1 MKFSELDQIDRK
13 ILRILQSDGRI
24 SVTQLSEKV
33 GLSKT
38 PCQMRIKKLQ
48 DEGYIAGYRAVLDP
62 TKMGLGHVTFI
73 EVKMNDTTPK
83 ALKAFNDAIRKIPE
97 IEMCHLI
104 AGGFDYLLKV
114 RTTNIVS
121 YREILGEVISS
132 LPYVSS
138 TSTHVSME
146 AVKDDL

>member
-1 MKFSELDQIDRK
+1 MKFSELDHTDRK
-13 ILRILQSDGRI
+13 ILRIMQTDGRI
-24 SVTQLSEKV
+24 SITQLSEKV

-38 PCQMRIKKLQ
+38 PCQMRVKKLQ
-48 DEGYIAGYRAVLDP
+48 DYGYILGYRAVLDP
-62 TKMGLGHVTFI
+62 MKMGLGHVTFI

-83 ALKAFNDAIRKIPE
+83 ALKAFDDAIRKIPE

-114 RTTNIVS
+114 RTTDIVS
-121 YREILGEVISS
+121 YRQILGEVISS
-132 LPYVSS
+132 LPYVNS

-146 AVKDDL
+146 AVKDDH

>member
-1 MKFSELDQIDRK
+1 MKFSELDQTDRK
-13 ILRILQSDGRI
+13 ILRIMQTNGRI
-24 SVTQLSEKV
+24 SITQLSEKV

-38 PCQMRIKKLQ
+38 PCQMRVKKLE
-48 DEGYIAGYRAVLDP
+48 DYGYIVGYRAVLDP
-62 TKMGLGHVTFI
+62 MKMGLGHVTFI

-83 ALKAFNDAIRKIPE
+83 ALKAFDDAIRKIPE

-121 YREILGEVISS
+121 YRQILGEVISS
-132 LPYVSS
+132 LPYVNS

-146 AVKDDL
+146 AVKDDH

>member
-1 MKFSELDQIDRK
+1 MKFSKLDQIDRK
-13 ILRILQSDGRI
+13 ILRILQTDGRI
-24 SVTQLSEKV
+24 SVTQLSEKI

-38 PCQMRIKKLQ
+38 PCQIRIKKLQ
-48 DEGYIAGYRAVLDP
+48 DDGYILGFRAVLDP
-62 TKMGLGHVTFI
+62 AKMGLGHVTFI

-83 ALKAFNDAIRKIPE
+83 ALKAFDEAIRRIPE

-114 RTTNIVS
+114 RTTDIVS
-121 YREILGEVISS
+121 YRNILGEVISS

>member
-1 MKFSELDQIDRK
+1 MKFSELDQTDRK
-13 ILRILQSDGRI
+13 ILRIMQTDGRI
-24 SVTQLSEKV
+24 SITQLSEKV

-38 PCQMRIKKLQ
+38 PCQMRVKKLQ
-48 DEGYIAGYRAVLDP
+48 DYGYILGYRAVLDP
-62 TKMGLGHVTFI
+62 MKMGLGHVTFI

-83 ALKAFNDAIRKIPE
+83 ALKAFDDAIRKIPE

-114 RTTNIVS
+114 RTTDIVS
-121 YREILGEVISS
+121 YRQILGEVISS
-132 LPYVSS
+132 LPYVNS

-146 AVKDDL
+146 AVKDDH

>member
-1 MKFSELDQIDRK
+1 MKFSELDQTDRK
-13 ILRILQSDGRI
+13 ILRIMQTDGRI
-24 SVTQLSEKV
+24 SITQLSEKV

-38 PCQMRIKKLQ
+38 PCQMRVKKLE
-48 DEGYIAGYRAVLDP
+48 DYGYIVGYRAVLDP
-62 TKMGLGHVTFI
+62 MKMGLGHVTFI

-83 ALKAFNDAIRKIPE
+83 ALKAFDDAIRKIPE

-121 YREILGEVISS
+121 YRQILGEVISS
-132 LPYVSS
+132 LPYVNS

-146 AVKDDL
+146 AVKDDH

>member
-1 MKFSELDQIDRK
+1 MKFSELDQTDRK
-13 ILRILQSDGRI
+13 ILRIMQTDGRI
-24 SVTQLSEKV
+24 SITQLSEKV

-38 PCQMRIKKLQ
+38 PCQMRVKKLE
-48 DEGYIAGYRAVLDP
+48 DYGYIVGYRAVLDP
-62 TKMGLGHVTFI
+62 MKMGLGHVTFI

-83 ALKAFNDAIRKIPE
+83 ALKAFDDAIRKIPE

-114 RTTNIVS
+114 RTTDIVS
-121 YREILGEVISS
+121 YRQILGEVISS
-132 LPYVSS
+132 LPYVNS

-146 AVKDDL
+146 AVKDDH